1 MHIRTE
7 QPTDIKKIRAINK
20 KAFGTEAEA
29 RLVDALRDS
38 KVEIISL
45 VAEKEGQII
54 GHILFSPVSL
64 NEETDIKIMGL
75 APMAVLPDQ
84 QNKGVGSQLVQE
96 GLEVCKKAGYEA
108 IAVLGHSEYY
118 PRFGFSPSTEFGIT
132 PEFDVPSG
140 VFMIKELKRGALA
153 GREGII
159 SYHRIF
165 KEL

>member
-7 QPTDIKKIRAINK
+7 QPTDIKKIRDINK
-20 KAFGTEAEA
+20 KTFDTEAEA

-45 VAEKEGQII
+45 VAEKDGQII

-108 IAVLGHSEYY
+108 VAVLGHSEYY
-118 PRFGFSPSTEFGIT
+118 PRFGFLPSTEFGIT
-132 PEFDVPSG
+132 SEFDVPSE
-140 VFMIKELKRGALA
+140 VFMIKELKRGVLA